1 MIVFLIIGTLA
12 VFLSFLDRFR
22 NKGFKYGLEMAFVLL
37 TSFLVIRYEWGNDY
51 HAYLVGFQNISSIDF
66 SLIFNFNELNDYFAD
81 NHFEIGW
88 IILNILCA
96 PIGFFG
102 MVALLTIFQCTV
114 IYFFIKRNVKSDY
127 YWFAVF
133 IYVFTYHFMLIQ
145 ASMMRQ
151 AFSMTIVLCAYPY
164 IIKKKIFKAC
174 LLILFASFFHRS
186 AIIILPIVFGGYI
199 NLKFS
204 LRNFF
209 ILFFV
214 FIFLFLLKDNIA
226 TLLKSFISENFS
238 EYEGYTESSDIKNI
252 SILTRIGYIS
262 MIILIAYFVRML
274 PKEKRLMGWMVL
286 FAVAYTLI
294 NPIGLAMRVMYY
306 FLFFEII
313 LFPFFL
319 SRDGNFY
326 IKLIFIFFVV
336 IVNIRGIIMFFSSDV
351 WRYFLTYN
359 TIFTA
364 DNWY

>member
-114 IYFFIKRNVKSDY
+114 MYFFIKRNVKSDY

-186 AIIILPIVFGGYI
+186 ALILLPLVFGGYM
-199 NLKFS
+199 NLEFS
-204 LRNFF
+204 AKNLF
-209 ILFFV
+209 ILFFT
-214 FIFLFLLKDNIA
+214 FIFIFLLKDDIGNY
-226 TLLKSFISENFS
+226 LKMFITENFS
-238 EYEGYTESSDIKNI
+238 EYDVYIHDETGSIKLISLVGNI
-252 SILTRIGYIS
+252 SI
-262 MIILIAYFVRML
+262 IIFIVYFSRGVIL
-274 PKEKRLMGWMVL
+274 EKQLMCWLVL
-286 FAVAYTLI
+286 FAISYTFI
-294 NPIGLAMRVMYY
+294 NPFSLSARVMYY
-306 FLFFEII
+306 FLFFEIV
-313 LFPFFL
+313 LFPSFL
-319 SRDGNFY
+319 SEDKNFY
-326 IKLIFIFFVV
+326 IKFAFVFLLITM
-336 IVNIRGIIMFFSSDV
+336 NIRGIIMFFNSSV
-351 WRYFLTYN
+351 WERFLTYN
-359 TIFTA
+359 TIFMA
-364 DNWY
+364 DKWY